1 MLRQLPAR
9 AAPGIEPGTS
19 RTLSENHATRPSN
32 CDFRSFRMIRA
43 EAVAMGEAAA
53 GRGRGGGWGGLK
65 RRTSLAAVVS
75 KTFMLR
81 LLFQFSS

>member
-1 MLRQLPAR
+1 MPLDQ
-9 AAPGIEPGTS
+9 AA
-19 RTLSENHATRPSN
+19 NF
-32 CDFRSFRMIRA
+32 DFRSFHMIRA

-53 GRGRGGGWGGLK
+53 GRGRGGGGLGGGLK
-65 RRTSLAAVVS
+65 RRTSLALVVS

>member
-1 MLRQLPAR
+1 
-9 AAPGIEPGTS
+9 
-19 RTLSENHATRPSN
+19 
-32 CDFRSFRMIRA
+32 MIRA